1 MAHLDFCKHGPLR
14 RTLIAL
20 IVTAAWC
27 AIGVAAEEDGD
38 WSGRHRHDHVSIS
51 GSPASSVTVGSS
63 YSFTPTA
70 KDSEDRPLV
79 FAISNK
85 PAWASFSTST
95 GQLSG
100 KPAASNVGSYAN
112 IVIAASDGHRT
123 ASLPAFAIQVLAGS
137 STPPPTAAAP
147 TISGTPA
154 TTDVAGTAYSFQPTA
169 SGPSGMTLAFSVQNK
184 PSWANFSIATGA
196 LSGTPASTQTGTY
209 SNIVLSVSDG
219 VASSALP
226 AFSITVS
233 AATAT
238 TGNAT
243 VNWTPPTQNTNGSAL
258 TNLAGLYLYYGTS
271 PSSLSQMVQISS
283 ASQTSYTI
291 SNLASGTWY
300 FGGVAYTAAG
310 TQSAMSNVV
319 SANVP

>member
-1 MAHLDFCKHGPLR
+1 MAHLHFGKHGPLR

-27 AIGVAAEEDGD
+27 AVGVAAEEDGD
-38 WSGRHRHDHVSIS
+38 WSGWHRHDHVTIS

-70 KDSEDRPLV
+70 SDSQDRPLV

-100 KPAASNVGSYAN
+100 KPSASNVGSFAN
-112 IVIAASDGHRT
+112 IVIAASDGRRT
-123 ASLPAFAIQVLAGS
+123 ATLPAFAIQVLAGS
-137 STPPPTAAAP
+137 TTPPPTAAAP
-147 TISGTPA
+147 TISGSPS

-184 PSWANFSIATGA
+184 PTWANFSIATGA
-196 LSGTPASTQTGTY
+196 LTGTPTSTQTGTY

-219 VASSALP
+219 SASSALP
-226 AFSITVS
+226 AFSITVT
-233 AATAT
+233 AATPT

-258 TNLAGLYLYYGTS
+258 TNLAGLYIYYGTS
-271 PSSLSQMVQISS
+271 AANLSQMVQVSTT
-283 ASQTSYTI
+283 QTSTTI

-300 FGGVAYTAAG
+300 FGGVAYTTAG